1 MRAVWYE
8 ENGDASVLQVGE
20 MPDPQPGPGEVRV
33 RVVTSGVN
41 PSDWKRRQGTTAR
54 IDHPR
59 VIPNQDGGGIIDMV
73 GDGVPASRIGERVW
87 LYQSQFGRAFGTA
100 AEYTVQPSSR
110 AIRMPDNVDFALA
123 AGLGVP
129 ALTAHRCVFADG
141 PLDGKTV
148 LVPGGAGA
156 VGNMAL
162 QMARLGGA
170 ERIISTVSGDAKAE
184 IARQA
189 GAQHTVNYRTEDTA
203 ARILE
208 ITNGEGVDLIVE
220 VDYSGNFA
228 GQSADHQARRQ
239 HRDLRGRGRAGPAV
253 RVPGQQRQR
262 PARAGVR
269 HVRRCQERGCR
280 GHQPLAGLRGTG
292 RHGRTALPAGGHRRS
307 ARSGESGHRWQGG
320 HRRQRGQLIVGTSP
334 TGSTAEILPSGFRT
348 GRVVPPWPAPGQ
360 P

>member
-1 MRAVWYE
+1 M
-8 ENGDASVLQVGE
+8 
-20 MPDPQPGPGEVRV
+20 
-33 RVVTSGVN
+33 
-41 PSDWKRRQGTTAR
+41 
-54 IDHPR
+54 
-59 VIPNQDGGGIIDMV
+59 
-73 GDGVPASRIGERVW
+73 
-87 LYQSQFGRAFGTA
+87 
-100 AEYTVQPSSR
+100 QPSNR

-141 PLDGKTV
+141 SLSGKTV

-170 ERIISTVSGDAKAE
+170 ERVISTVSGDAKAE

-228 GQSADHQARRQ
+228 VSQRIIKRRRQ
-239 HRDLRGRGRAGPAV
+239 HRHLR
-253 RVPGQQRQR
+253 
-262 PARAGVR
+262 
-269 HVRRCQERGCR
+269 RR
-280 GHQPLAGLRGTG
+280 
-292 RHGRTALPAGGHRRS
+292 
-307 ARSGESGHRWQGG
+307 
-320 HRRQRGQLIVGTSP
+320 
-334 TGSTAEILPSGFRT
+334 
-348 GRVVPPWPAPGQ
+348 
-360 P
+360 

>member
-8 ENGDASVLQVGE
+8 QNGDASVLQVGE

-54 IDHPR
+54 INLPR
-59 VIPNQDGGGIIDMV
+59 VIPNQDGAGIIDMV
-73 GDGVPASRIGERVW
+73 GEGVPESRIGERVW
-87 LYQSQFGRAFGTA
+87 LYQAQFGRAFGTA
-100 AEYTVQPSSR
+100 AEYTVQPSNR
-110 AIRMPDNVDFALA
+110 AIQMPDNVNFALA

-141 PLDGKTV
+141 PLSGKTV

-189 GAQHTVNYRTEDTA
+189 GAQHTVNYREEDTA

-208 ITNGEGVDLIVE
+208 ITDGDGVDLIVE
-220 VDYSGNFA
+220 VDYSGNFPVSQRIIRRGGSIAIYAA
-228 GQSADHQARRQ
+228 GD
-239 HRDLRGRGRAGPAV
+239 GPAPPFEFPV
-253 RVPGQQRQR
+253 SNVN
-262 PARAGVR
+262 VR
-269 HVRRCQERGCR
+269 HVLVYDMSEEAKSAGVTDTNRW
-280 GHQPLAGLRGTG
+280 LA
-292 RHGRTALPAGGHRRS
+292 
-307 ARSGESGHRWQGG
+307 SGE
-320 HRRQRGQLIVGTSP
+320 LVGMDGP
-334 TGSTAEILPSGFRT
+334 HFPLEDTAGAHEAVRAATVGK
-348 GRVVPPWPAPGQ
+348 VVIDVSAGN
-360 P
+360 

>member
-20 MPDPQPGPGEVRV
+20 MPDPEPGPGEVRI

-54 IDHPR
+54 INFPR
-59 VIPNQDGGGIIDMV
+59 IIPNQDGGGIIDMV
-73 GDGVPASRIGERVW
+73 GEGVPASRVGERVW

-100 AEYTVQPSSR
+100 AEYTVQPSIR
-110 AIRMPDNVDFALA
+110 AIRLPDNADFALA

-141 PLDGKTV
+141 PLAGKTV

-156 VGNMAL
+156 VGNMVL
-162 QMARLGGA
+162 QMAKLGGA
-170 ERIISTVSGDAKAE
+170 ECIISTVSGDAKAE

-208 ITNGEGVDLIVE
+208 ITDGEG
-220 VDYSGNFA
+220 S
-228 GQSADHQARRQ
+228 
-239 HRDLRGRGRAGPAV
+239 
-253 RVPGQQRQR
+253 R
-262 PARAGVR
+262 PDCG
-269 HVRRCQERGCR
+269 G
-280 GHQPLAGLRGTG
+280 GLLLA
-292 RHGRTALPAGGHRRS
+292 
-307 ARSGESGHRWQGG
+307 
-320 HRRQRGQLIVGTSP
+320 TS
-334 TGSTAEILPSGFRT
+334 T
-348 GRVVPPWPAPGQ
+348 
-360 P
+360 